1 MKLSKSKRS
10 HSLGFSMTPMIDI
23 VFLLI
28 IFFLTAS
35 QFTRDLQHPLS
46 LARVAQGAVQP
57 VTTEV
62 TFNMDKDGILFV
74 SGEQLTLRSAIAK
87 LEQKRNLRGR
97 DASRFRI
104 ELRCDRRCPTDPV
117 NRLIERLSELGI
129 RQVFV
134 SVTDD

>member
-1 MKLSKSKRS
+1 MKLSKTKRS

-35 QFTRDLQHPLS
+35 QFSRELQHPLS
-46 LARVAQGAVQP
+46 LARVAQGSVEP

-62 TFNMDKDGILFV
+62 TFNMDKDGIIFV
-74 SGEQLTLRSAIAK
+74 SGEQLTLRSAIEK
-87 LEQKRNLRGR
+87 LEQEKKLHGL
-97 DASRFRI
+97 DVSRFRI

-117 NRLIERLSELGI
+117 NRLIERLAELGI

-134 SVTDD
+134 SVTDN

>member
-35 QFTRDLQHPLS
+35 QFSRDLQHPLS

-87 LEQKRNLRGR
+87 LEGKRNLRG

-117 NRLIERLSELGI
+117 NRLIERLAELGI